1 MVALLVN
8 CPGPDGELAQVWPG
22 VVDDGLVHVEPEGET
37 HGQVCP
43 VQLSAH
49 QECPATQV
57 KVQGYN
63 YKTYV
68 SKKDF

>member
-43 VQLSAH
+43 VQLPAH

-57 KVQGYN
+57 TKRMFHKSLKN
-63 YKTYV
+63 
-68 SKKDF
+68 DF